1 MIFVSQNG
9 TFGTPVQTNWVM
21 RETTVTKYRISMS
34 QATVCAPGD
43 EGDQALLRQIAQG
56 DTQAL
61 EELYQR
67 HGRALLSYLI
77 GQIGSPAA
85 AEDLL
90 QEVMLAV
97 WQGAPQFRAESKVT
111 TWLLSIAHHR
121 AVTAR
126 QRLPSAEGLLHE
138 NIAAESAGPPEML
151 ERQADRVR
159 VQAALQQLPP
169 DQRAVLELIFYHD
182 LSGPEA
188 AEVLGVSIGTVKS
201 RLHRAK
207 TRLGRLLRLGEDL

>member
-1 MIFVSQNG
+1 MAQLARTIPLASSTG
-9 TFGTPVQTNWVM
+9 
-21 RETTVTKYRISMS
+21 
-34 QATVCAPGD
+34 CAPGD

-56 DTQAL
+56 DAQAL
-61 EELYQR
+61 EALYQR

-77 GQIGSPAA
+77 GQIGSPSA
-85 AEDLL
+85 AEDVL

-97 WQGAPQFRAESKVT
+97 WQGAAQFRAESKVT

-126 QRLPSAEGLLHE
+126 QRLPADGRLHE
-138 NIAAESAGPPEML
+138 NIAADSAGPLETL

-169 DQRAVLELIFYHD
+169 DQRAVLELVFYHD
-182 LSGPEA
+182 LTGPEA
-188 AEVLGVSIGTVKS
+188 AEVLGISVGTVKS

-207 TRLGRLLRLGEDL
+207 TRLGRLLRLGDDV

>member
-1 MIFVSQNG
+1 MAQTIRLAARQVS
-9 TFGTPVQTNWVM
+9 TCV
-21 RETTVTKYRISMS
+21 
-34 QATVCAPGD
+34 PGD
-43 EGDQALLRQIAQG
+43 EDDQALLRQIAGG

-61 EELYQR
+61 EALYQR

-77 GQIGSPAA
+77 GQLDSPAA
-85 AEDLL
+85 AEDVL

-97 WQGAPQFRAESKVT
+97 WQGAAQFRAESKVS
-111 TWLLSIAHHR
+111 TWLLAIAHHR

-126 QRLPSAEGLLHE
+126 QHSPPADGLLHE
-138 NIAAESAGPPEML
+138 NIAADSAGPLETL

-159 VQAALQQLPP
+159 VQAALRQLPP

-188 AEVLGVSIGTVKS
+188 AEVLGISVGTVKS

-207 TRLGRLLRLGEDL
+207 TLLGRLLRLGEDR